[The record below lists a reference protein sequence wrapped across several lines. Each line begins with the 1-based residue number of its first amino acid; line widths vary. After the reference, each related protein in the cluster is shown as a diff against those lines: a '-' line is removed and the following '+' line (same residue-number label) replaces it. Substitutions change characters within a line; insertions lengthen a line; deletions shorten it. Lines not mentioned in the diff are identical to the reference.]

1 MVHTLTHTLCVQTQ
15 SAPGGDLT
23 SSDAAS
29 NIRPHCVDPEVSDW
43 IGTVAVWPL
52 IPTPPKDAPA
62 RSAIR
67 RPTAHVQTRASAARS
82 RRSTTSIGYVLW
94 MLHGGL
100 PGCRAPRAYRLR
112 GSPAQPRATTFSIA
126 FETFCRRA
134 GSASATAAPR
144 PLRHHPPPRS
154 RSRPAPGRVVCRRRK
169 APRSSTCPHRR
180 PQGLSP
186 EPLPI
191 DGSRHQ
197 AMLSPPK
204 VAA

>member
-1 MVHTLTHTLCVQTQ
+1 MTLFPKRAVGGLYS
-15 SAPGGDLT
+15 SANAWLRIQKP
-23 SSDAAS
+23 S
-29 NIRPHCVDPEVSDW
+29 PF
-43 IGTVAVWPL
+43 
-52 IPTPPKDAPA
+52 
-62 RSAIR
+62 
-67 RPTAHVQTRASAARS
+67 S
-82 RRSTTSIGYVLW
+82 RRKRAVEGLDPAWHVRKPPHPQRGVVGRRLRSVYVVR

-100 PGCRAPRAYRLR
+100 PGCRASRAYRLR